1 MAEAPEPEFKV
12 TDRRRR
18 HDDEAPAEAPRP
30 AISADTGPMIIGAT
44 IGPAPT
50 ASVPS
55 REPTPPIGAEPA
67 DRSLVGLFMML
78 GAFTVTALGEGPPE
92 PGVPP
97 GPPDLEQAAELIDVL
112 ALLREKTEGHRSA
125 EEDQV
130 LGSLIYDLQIR
141 YVNGRR
147 RSE

>member
-1 MAEAPEPEFKV
+1 MADEREPEFKV

-18 HDDEAPAEAPRP
+18 HDDEAPAEAPGP
-30 AISADTGPMIIGAT
+30 APAPGSGAT
-44 IGPAPT
+44 IVGAST
-50 ASVPS
+50 ASPPAAGLPPPDV
-55 REPTPPIGAEPA
+55 TPPMGAETA

-78 GAFTVTALGEGPPE
+78 GAFAVTALGEGPPE

-112 ALLREKTEGHRSA
+112 ALLREKTEGRRSA

-141 YVNGRR
+141 YVNSRR
-147 RSE
+147 KSG